1 MKNQLLRFT
10 LSAIIIYLTGG
21 TLNPAVAATQLS
33 VGNGTH
39 VCGVDDQWDKRH
51 SDQYPNRRYARTL
64 AANLNVGEPRTMRM
78 IYFLPNDRPYRVEV
92 VQRMKDEIL
101 DIQTF
106 FAEQMDAHGYGK
118 LTFRFETDSQGEPIV
133 HRVDGG
139 HPDSYYLYNPDPMFD
154 EIEQAFDLDANIYL
168 IVIDNSV
175 QPVTENATGIGGPRG
190 RSGGFALVNEE
201 FSRESAGNL
210 ATHELGHAFGLGHDF
225 RDGAYILSYGS
236 GALIGLPWNQL
247 SACHAEKLS
256 VHPYF
261 NPDTPIEEEQLPTIE
276 FISSPQYPAGSKSV
290 LIQLKASDSEGLHQV
305 LLSGSD
311 GLIACRGLAGEKD
324 ALIEFDY
331 NGAFTAEGFTNLSD
345 SMIHPIHV
353 EVVDTNGNVGYASF
367 GLVEIS
373 PHHIATFEDHTAGVN
388 SVAFSLVD
396 ATLLAAGS
404 RDGTVKLWDVVTQQD
419 IATLEGHMSGVNSVV
434 FSSDGVTLATG
445 SWDGTVKLWDVTTQ
459 QDIATLKVYT
469 EGITSVAFS
478 SDEVTLAT
486 GSHDGTVKLW
496 DVETERDIATF
507 RHTSGVHSVSFSSDG
522 AILATGSWD
531 RTVKLWDVAT
541 RQNIATF
548 EEHTAE
554 VNSVVFSPVDPT
566 LLATGSSD
574 STVKLWDVE
583 MQQDIATL
591 EGHTSGVSSVVFSSD
606 GSTLASGSWDRTV
619 KLWDITTRV
628 NFATLGHGDPVLS
641 VSFSSD
647 DTTLASGTGAGTV
660 ELWDASGLMGVRLEA
675 TAEIDIPD
683 PNLRAAIA
691 EAIGVPPSAP
701 IFRGNMTTLT
711 HFSQG
716 HAKISNLTGLE
727 GATNLTWL
735 NLWGNNVSDISAV
748 SGLTNLRRLYLWG
761 NNVSDISAVSGLTN
775 LRELNVD
782 NNSISDISVVSGLT
796 NLTWLNLGGNSILD
810 ISAISGLTNLISL
823 NLRGNSILDISAIS
837 GLTNLIS
844 LNLRGNS
851 ILDISVISGLTNL
864 TWLNLGGNSILDI
877 SAISGLTNLIS
888 LNLGGNSILDISAI
902 SGLTNL
908 ISLNLNNNS
917 VSDIS
922 AVAGL
927 TDLTYLYLWGNS
939 VSDISTI
946 SGLTN
951 LRTLNLGGNSILDV
965 SAVSGLTNLRE
976 LNVDNNS
983 VSDISAVAG
992 LTNLRT
998 LYLGNNSVSD
1008 ISPLTGLTKLSSL
1021 NLGNNS
1027 VSDISPLVENTGLAG
1042 EDEVYIQGNT
1052 LNYQSIHTHIPALQS
1067 RGVTVEFDN
1076 RTPTTLLNISG
1087 VITASDNVLTV
1098 EVRDSNGRIFEG
1110 VPVTFAVISG
1120 GGTLS
1125 VTNTTTDKKGRAQST
1140 LTLGKESN
1148 RVTVSAVGAEQTAT
1162 FSDVAEAG
1170 VHIPD
1175 PNLRA
1180 AIEDVLGV
1188 KSGSPI
1194 SPEEMAT
1201 LTYLRAREASIGVLI
1216 GLESATN
1223 LTELRLG
1230 NNGITDISPL
1240 SGLTNLRTLGL
1251 GRNSV
1256 TDILPLSGLT
1266 NLRTLGLSNNGIK
1279 DVSALVSVLSGLIN
1293 LTELHLRDNRITDI
1307 SSLAGLTNLTNLR
1320 LGNNNI
1326 TAISPLANLTNLTNL
1341 RLGNNQITNI
1351 SPLSGLTHLTELR
1364 LSGNRITDISPLSGL
1379 TNLRTLDLPSG
1390 ITDLPALVRVL
1401 SRLTHLT
1408 SLNLSDNNIGDA
1420 SVLIPVLSDLTD
1432 LIDLNLSGSGITD
1445 LSPLAELT
1453 NLTNL
1458 HLWNNNISD
1467 ISAVAD
1473 LIHLTNLSL
1482 GNNSISDISAVA
1494 GLTNLT
1500 SLNLWNNNISDLSP
1514 LVSNTGLGSGDWS
1527 WINVRE
1533 NPLSYQSIHTH
1544 IPTLQSRGVTVDSD
1558 NQAHPTLLKIS
1569 GENQRRLPGETLAYP
1584 FVVEARDENGS
1595 PFAGVSVTFAVTGG
1609 GGTLSIHTTTTDAN
1623 GRAESTLT
1631 LGPNFGTNTVFV
1643 SAAGIPVSLT
1653 FHAIGDNPEFLWSIP
1668 SGYSLIHVPLR
1679 VTAVDDV
1686 PMTIRSIADLY
1697 DALGGADTVTYLLT
1711 LDSQTQE
1718 WFGYFRPSDRDTPA
1732 DRGLTDDMGI
1742 LARLITPVSVRLTG
1756 GPLGTNGTST
1766 ITLNPDINLV
1776 GLPLRNSRLTHVSDL
1791 FTLEGIGG
1799 NIPAIIFT
1807 DNGEFKGV
1815 IPAGGPDDIPL
1826 IGGQA
1831 IILDA
1836 QRAATVIISG
1846 DAWANDSGTAAAPP
1860 ATPNGIEVGDAT
1872 LVLVLRGAVIDERT
1886 GLKGGFRV
1894 TVKNLSTG
1902 KAVAAVTTPDET
1914 GYQLTIVDIETGQA
1928 ATVGNVL
1935 EISAQSPNPFIG
1947 IEPLRYTVTAEEVK
1961 QSLIQLPELVAYE
1974 IPAET
1979 ELLHNY
1985 PNPFNPET
1993 WIPYR
1998 LAEDAFVTLTIYD
2011 GSGRVVRTLNVGHRI
2026 AAVYENR
2033 SKAIYWNGSND
2044 VGEGVASGVY
2054 FYTLTAGDYSATRK
2068 MVILK

>member
-1 MKNQLLRFT
+1 MIKKELLRFT
-10 LSAIIIYLTGG
+10 LSAIIIYLTCG

-64 AANLNVGEPRTMRM
+64 AVNLNVGEPRTMRM
-78 IYFLPNDRPYRVEV
+78 IYFLPNDRPYRADV

-139 HPDSYYLYNPDPMFD
+139 HPDSYYLYNPDPMLD
-154 EIEQAFDLDANIYL
+154 EINLAFNLDANIYL

-225 RDGAYILSYGS
+225 RDGAYILSYGP
-236 GALIGLPWNQL
+236 GWNRL
-247 SACHAEKLS
+247 SACHAEFLS

-290 LIQLKASDSEGLHQV
+290 LIQLEASDSEGLHQV
-305 LLSGSD
+305 LLSGSG
-311 GLIACRGLAGEKD
+311 GLIACSGLAGEKD
-324 ALIEFDY
+324 ALIEFNYD
-331 NGAFTAEGFTNLSD
+331 GAFTAEGFTNLSD

-353 EVVDTNGNVGYASF
+353 EAVDTNGNVGHASF
-367 GLVEIS
+367 WLVEIS
-373 PHHIATFEDHTAGVN
+373 PHHIATLEGHTDRVLSVSFSLDGTLASGSWDNAVKLWDVATRQNIATLWHTRRVKSVSFSPDGATLASGGNDEIKLWDVATRQNIATLWHGDFVN
-388 SVAFSLVD
+388 SVSF
-396 ATLLAAGS
+396 S
-404 RDGTVKLWDVVTQQD
+404 RDGRTLASGGDDWTVKLWDVATQQN
-419 IATLEGHMSGVNSVV
+419 I
-434 FSSDGVTLATG
+434 VTLLGHTG
-445 SWDGTVKLWDVTTQ
+445 
-459 QDIATLKVYT
+459 
-469 EGITSVAFS
+469 
-478 SDEVTLAT
+478 
-486 GSHDGTVKLW
+486 
-496 DVETERDIATF
+496 
-507 RHTSGVHSVSFSSDG
+507 GVHSVSFSSDG
-522 AILATGSWD
+522 VTLASGSRD

-548 EEHTAE
+548 EEHTAG
-554 VNSVVFSPVDPT
+554 VNSVVFSPVDAT
-566 LLATGSSD
+566 LLATGSWD
-574 STVKLWDVE
+574 RTVKLWDVE

-591 EGHTSGVSSVVFSSD
+591 EGHTSGSVVFSSD
-606 GSTLASGSWDRTV
+606 GSTLATGSWDRTV

-628 NFATLGHGDPVLS
+628 NFATLGHGDQVLS
-641 VSFSSD
+641 VAFSSD
-647 DTTLASGTGAGTV
+647 DTTLASGTEAGTV
-660 ELWDASGLMGVRLEA
+660 ELWDTSGLMGVRLEA

-691 EAIGVPPSAP
+691 EAIGVPPSTP
-701 IFRGNMTTLT
+701 IVRGHMATLT
-711 HFSQG
+711 HLEAG
-716 HAKISNLTGLE
+716 NANISDLTGLE
-727 GATNLTWL
+727 GATNLRTL
-735 NLWGNNVSDISAV
+735 DLGAEYVEAESRSINSNSVSDLSPLTGLTKLRSLYLQDSNISDISAV
-748 SGLTNLRRLYLWG
+748 
-761 NNVSDISAVSGLTN
+761 A
-775 LRELNVD
+775 
-782 NNSISDISVVSGLT
+782 GLT
-796 NLTWLNLGGNSILD
+796 NLTWLHLGNNSISDL
-810 ISAISGLTNLISL
+810 SPVAGLTNLRQL
-823 NLRGNSILDISAIS
+823 HLD
-837 GLTNLIS
+837 
-844 LNLRGNS
+844 
-851 ILDISVISGLTNL
+851 
-864 TWLNLGGNSILDI
+864 
-877 SAISGLTNLIS
+877 
-888 LNLGGNSILDISAI
+888 
-902 SGLTNL
+902 
-908 ISLNLNNNS
+908 NNS

-927 TDLTYLYLWGNS
+927 TNLRQLRLDNNS
-939 VSDISTI
+939 ISDISAVA
-946 SGLTN
+946 GLTN
-951 LRTLNLGGNSILDV
+951 LTYLSL
-965 SAVSGLTNLRE
+965 
-976 LNVDNNS
+976 DNNS

-998 LYLGNNSVSD
+998 LNLRNNSVSD
-1008 ISPLTGLTKLSSL
+1008 ISAVAGLTNLTELSL
-1021 NLGNNS
+1021 WGNS
-1027 VSDISPLVENTGLAG
+1027 VSDISSVAGLTNLARLNLNNNAISDVSPLLGLNLTGTSW
-1042 EDEVYIQGNT
+1042 D
-1052 LNYQSIHTHIPALQS
+1052 SIGLYLERNPLSYVSINTHIPAIQAKGVEVKFDS
-1067 RGVTVEFDN
+1067 RTA
-1076 RTPTTLLNISG
+1076 TTLLNISG

-1148 RVTVSAVGAEQTAT
+1148 RATVSAVRAEQTVT

-1230 NNGITDISPL
+1230 NNGITDISSL

-1279 DVSALVSVLSGLIN
+1279 DLSALVSVLSGLIN

-1307 SSLAGLTNLTNLR
+1307 SSLSGLTGLTELR
-1320 LGNNNI
+1320 LSSNNI
-1326 TAISPLANLTNLTNL
+1326 TDISSLSGLTHLTEL
-1341 RLGNNQITNI
+1341 RLRDNRITDI

-1408 SLNLSDNNIGDA
+1408 SLSLSGNNIGDV

-1453 NLTNL
+1453 NLTSLN
-1458 HLWNNNISD
+1458 LWNNNISD

-1514 LVSNTGLGSGDWS
+1514 LVENTGLGSQDWS
-1527 WINVRE
+1527 WVGVRE

-1544 IPTLQSRGVTVDSD
+1544 IPALQSRGVTVDSD
-1558 NQAHPTLLKIS
+1558 NQAHPTLLIIS

-1631 LGPNFGTNTVFV
+1631 LGPNFGTNTVSV
-1643 SAAGIPVSLT
+1643 SAAGIDEVRVT
-1653 FHAIGDNPEFLWSIP
+1653 FNAIADNPEFLWSIP
-1668 SGYSLIHVPLR
+1668 SGYSLIHAPLK

-1807 DNGEFKGV
+1807 DNGEFKAV
-1815 IPAGGPDDIPL
+1815 IPAGGPGDIPI

-1831 IILDA
+1831 FMLDA
-1836 QRAATVIISG
+1836 QQMATVTVSG
-1846 DAWANDSGTAAAPP
+1846 DGWYNTSETAAAPLLSLKS
-1860 ATPNGIEVGDAT
+1860 IEVGDT
-1872 LVLVLRGAVIDERT
+1872 TPVLGLRGSIVDEGMGTNSAGSRVI
-1886 GLKGGFRV
+1886 
-1894 TVKNLSTG
+1894 VKNLSTG
-1902 KAVAAVTTPDET
+1902 RAVTTVTKDET
-1914 GYQLTIVDIETGQA
+1914 YSRPDKRESTGVGYQVTVVDVETGRA
-1928 ATVGNVL
+1928 ARIGDIL
-1935 EISAQSPNPFIG
+1935 EISVRSPDPLIG
-1947 IEPLRYTVTAEEVK
+1947 VQPLRYTVTAEDVRE
-1961 QSLIQLPELVAYE
+1961 SLIQLTELVAYE
-1974 IPAET
+1974 IPIET

-2011 GSGRVVRTLNVGHRI
+2011 GAGHLVRTLEVGHRI
-2026 AAVYENR
+2026 ASAYESR
-2033 SKAIYWNGSND
+2033 SKTIYWDGRNRL
-2044 VGEGVASGVY
+2044 GEQVASGVY
-2054 FYTLTAGDYSATRK
+2054 FYHLSAGDYSATRK
-2068 MVILK
+2068 MMILK

>member
-1 MKNQLLRFT
+1 MKKQLLRFT
-10 LSAIIIYLTGG
+10 LSAIIIYLTCG

-64 AANLNVGEPRTMRM
+64 AVNLNVGEPRTMRM
-78 IYFLPNDRPYRVEV
+78 IYFLPNDRPYRADV

-236 GALIGLPWNQL
+236 GALIGPPWNQL

-290 LIQLKASDSEGLHQV
+290 LIQLEASDSEGLHQV
-305 LLSGSD
+305 LLSGSG
-311 GLIACRGLAGEKD
+311 GLIACSGLAGEKD
-324 ALIEFDY
+324 ALIEFNYD
-331 NGAFTAEGFTNLSD
+331 GAFTAEGFTNLSD

-353 EVVDTNGNVGYASF
+353 EAVDTNGNVGHASF

-396 ATLLAAGS
+396 ATLLATGS
-404 RDGTVKLWDVVTQQD
+404 WDRTIKLWDVVTQQD

-459 QDIATLKVYT
+459 QDIATL
-469 EGITSVAFS
+469 EGHMSGVNSVAFS

-554 VNSVVFSPVDPT
+554 VNSVVFSPVDAT

-574 STVKLWDVE
+574 RTVKLWDVE

-591 EGHTSGVSSVVFSSD
+591 EGHTSGISSVVFSSD
-606 GSTLASGSWDRTV
+606 GSTLATGSWDRTV

-641 VSFSSD
+641 VAFSSD

-727 GATNLTWL
+727 GATNLRW
-735 NLWGNNVSDISAV
+735 
-748 SGLTNLRRLYLWG
+748 LYLWG

-782 NNSISDISVVSGLT
+782 NNSISDISAVSGLT
-796 NLTWLNLGGNSILD
+796 NLT
-810 ISAISGLTNLISL
+810 
-823 NLRGNSILDISAIS
+823 
-837 GLTNLIS
+837 
-844 LNLRGNS
+844 
-851 ILDISVISGLTNL
+851 
-864 TWLNLGGNSILDI
+864 
-877 SAISGLTNLIS
+877 
-888 LNLGGNSILDISAI
+888 
-902 SGLTNL
+902 
-908 ISLNLNNNS
+908 
-917 VSDIS
+917 
-922 AVAGL
+922 
-927 TDLTYLYLWGNS
+927 YLSLWGNS
-939 VSDISTI
+939 VSDIS
-946 SGLTN
+946 S
-951 LRTLNLGGNSILDV
+951 
-965 SAVSGLTNLRE
+965 
-976 LNVDNNS
+976 
-983 VSDISAVAG
+983 VAG
-992 LTNLRT
+992 LTNLARLNLNNNAISDVSPLLGLNLT
-998 LYLGNNSVSD
+998 GTSWDSIGLYLERNPLSYVS
-1008 ISPLTGLTKLSSL
+1008 I
-1021 NLGNNS
+1021 N
-1027 VSDISPLVENTGLAG
+1027 
-1042 EDEVYIQGNT
+1042 
-1052 LNYQSIHTHIPALQS
+1052 THIPAIQAKGVEVKFDS
-1067 RGVTVEFDN
+1067 RTA
-1076 RTPTTLLNISG
+1076 TTLLNISG

-1148 RVTVSAVGAEQTAT
+1148 RVTVSAVRAEQTAT

-1251 GRNSV
+1251 GKNSV

-1279 DVSALVSVLSGLIN
+1279 DLSALVSVLSGLIN

-1341 RLGNNQITNI
+1341 HLSYNQITNI

-1514 LVSNTGLGSGDWS
+1514 LVENTGLGSQDWS
-1527 WINVRE
+1527 WVGVRE

-1544 IPTLQSRGVTVDSD
+1544 IPTLQSRGVTVDFD
-1558 NQAHPTLLKIS
+1558 DQAHPALLKIS

-1609 GGTLSIHTTTTDAN
+1609 GGTLSIHATTTDAN

-1631 LGPNFGTNTVFV
+1631 LGPNFGTNTVSV
-1643 SAAGIPVSLT
+1643 SAAGIEVRVT

-1668 SGYSLIHVPLR
+1668 SGYSLIHVPLK

-1791 FTLEGIGG
+1791 FTLEGIGS

-1815 IPAGGPDDIPL
+1815 IPAGGPGDIPI

-1831 IILDA
+1831 FKLDA
-1836 QRAATVIISG
+1836 QQAATIAVSG
-1846 DAWANDSGTAAAPP
+1846 DGWYNTSETAAAAPLLSLKSV
-1860 ATPNGIEVGDAT
+1860 EVGDT
-1872 LVLVLRGAVIDERT
+1872 TPVLGLRGSIVDEGMGT
-1886 GLKGGFRV
+1886 NSAGFRV
-1894 TVKNLSTG
+1894 IVKNLSTG
-1902 KAVAAVTTPDET
+1902 RAVTTVTKDET
-1914 GYQLTIVDIETGQA
+1914 YSRPDKRESTGVGYQVTVVDVETGRA
-1928 ATVGNVL
+1928 ARIGDIL
-1935 EISAQSPNPFIG
+1935 EISVRSPDPLIG
-1947 IEPLRYTVTAEEVK
+1947 VQPLRYTVTAEDVRE
-1961 QSLIQLPELVAYE
+1961 SLIQLTELVAYE
-1974 IPAET
+1974 IPIET

-2011 GSGRVVRTLNVGHRI
+2011 GAGHVVRTLDVGHQI
-2026 AAVYENR
+2026 ASAYESR
-2033 SKAIYWNGSND
+2033 SKAIYWDGRNRLS
-2044 VGEGVASGVY
+2044 EQVASGVY
-2054 FYTLTAGDYSATRK
+2054 FYHLSAGDYSATRK